1 MRFELKINDKEVT
14 NPIARFVFGLVAMI
28 VGILV
33 LILVLFVLLPVFWF
47 FMLATILSVLIVL
60 SSLPRLKIYYHDA
73 RLPKRVERQNSLRE

>member
-14 NPIARFVFGLVAMI
+14 NPFARFVFGLAALI

-33 LILVLFVLLPVFWF
+33 VFLVLFVFLPVFWMF
-47 FMLATILSVLIVL
+47 LVATVLSVLIVL

-73 RLPKRVERQNSLRE
+73 RQQKKLERRNNSHD